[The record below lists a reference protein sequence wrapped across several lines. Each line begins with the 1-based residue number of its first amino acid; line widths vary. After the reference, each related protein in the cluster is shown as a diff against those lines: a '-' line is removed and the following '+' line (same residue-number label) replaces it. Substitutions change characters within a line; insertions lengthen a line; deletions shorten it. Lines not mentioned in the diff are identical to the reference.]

1 MNTLNNFRSFSER
14 TMTTKEKSKE
24 DRLKDKYDDS
34 SMKNNMK
41 DQYGEEEGE
50 KVYYATIR
58 KQAMKKEEV
67 EVDEG
72 VIDVVKKGAKRHAKA
87 IQAKKIKDRK
97 AVPYA
102 ALAAEHEP
110 EGEQLDEF
118 KGKGTFNDNT
128 TGVSSKGGLK
138 SQYNKPGKLSQS
150 SFYNERKLR
159 GKTIMSKK
167 KLRKEMED
175 DARFLQKS
183 GGAKSTPSNL
193 KTALKKQSTSEEVQS
208 EDYHSGT
215 GEKVQKRTLAWMQ
228 KKGQKGAPGLD
239 AMKARAAEHKA
250 KRGVKEEVVDE
261 AKVDTGRSD
270 YGKASIRN
278 KRAFGIEGKPEATS
292 GSKERGKMIDARR
305 YRHKTKRGIKKGDY
319 KIDEGN
325 GYQPEI
331 EHSKLGDA
339 TKKAKKEK
347 ESKLPPHLQGDAIG
361 KMKKAFAST
370 NKESFYNWRSELL
383 GEEDYDKMKDARLV
397 KYGIGHDGSD
407 RKGPSSPPP
416 KSKVKGKTV
425 LQKETEKKYG
435 KGVSAIDV
443 VTAKI
448 RDKYG
453 KDAIMKPKK

>member
-1 MNTLNNFRSFSER
+1 MNSKTSTSSNER
-14 TMTTKEKSKE
+14 MKMNSSAQKTTRTV
-24 DRLKDKYDDS
+24 DRIKDRQTGSDTYKGRPRRWSLEPKLKDK
-34 SMKNNMK
+34 
-41 DQYGEEEGE
+41 
-50 KVYYATIR
+50 
-58 KQAMKKEEV
+58 KKEIKEV
-67 EVDEG
+67 W
-72 VIDVVKKGAKRHAKA
+72 GAVAKVA
-87 IQAKKIKDRK
+87 
-97 AVPYA
+97 
-102 ALAAEHEP
+102 
-110 EGEQLDEF
+110 
-118 KGKGTFNDNT
+118 
-128 TGVSSKGGLK
+128 
-138 SQYNKPGKLSQS
+138 
-150 SFYNERKLR
+150 
-159 GKTIMSKK
+159 M
-167 KLRKEMED
+167 
-175 DARFLQKS
+175 
-183 GGAKSTPSNL
+183 
-193 KTALKKQSTSEEVQS
+193 
-208 EDYHSGT
+208 
-215 GEKVQKRTLAWMQ
+215 
-228 KKGQKGAPGLD
+228 GAPGLD
-239 AMKARAAEHKA
+239 AMRARAAEHKA
-250 KRGVKEEVVDE
+250 KRG
-261 AKVDTGRSD
+261 
-270 YGKASIRN
+270 
-278 KRAFGIEGKPEATS
+278 
-292 GSKERGKMIDARR
+292 
-305 YRHKTKRGIKKGDY
+305 IKKGEY

>member
-1 MNTLNNFRSFSER
+1 
-14 TMTTKEKSKE
+14 MTTKEKSKE

-67 EVDEG
+67 VNEIAPALAVAGGLAAAGGVVGGALAGAGKVVGGAISGAGSIAKGSIKAVKKVKKGIEEPVEEG

-110 EGEQLDEF
+110 EGELVEGD
-118 KGKGTFNDNT
+118 
-128 TGVSSKGGLK
+128 V
-138 SQYNKPGKLSQS
+138 
-150 SFYNERKLR
+150 
-159 GKTIMSKK
+159 
-167 KLRKEMED
+167 
-175 DARFLQKS
+175 
-183 GGAKSTPSNL
+183 
-193 KTALKKQSTSEEVQS
+193 
-208 EDYHSGT
+208 HSGQ
-215 GEKVQKRTLAWMQ
+215 GEKIQKRTLAWMQ